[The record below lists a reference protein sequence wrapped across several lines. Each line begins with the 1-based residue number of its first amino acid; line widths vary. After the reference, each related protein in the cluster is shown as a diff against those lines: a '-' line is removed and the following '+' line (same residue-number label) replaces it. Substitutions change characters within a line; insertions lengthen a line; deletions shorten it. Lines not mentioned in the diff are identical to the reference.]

1 MNMSDSGGHKKLAE
15 MIIQSEEVLVLS
27 GAGIS
32 TGSGIPDFRS
42 STGLWEKNRPEEVL
56 TLSIFKNN
64 PEIFWKFYKQTLD
77 TDHEFEPNSG
87 HQLVYEIEKLGKLKA
102 VITQNIDGL
111 HHKSG
116 VPENKILE
124 IHGSV
129 NQLNCFDC
137 HQSISRQQ
145 AGIRYL
151 NSKDGIPRCDC
162 GGVIK
167 PGVILFQEKLSEEV
181 YSKCRAALKMN
192 RTDLLII
199 IGSSLVVEPV
209 ASMPK
214 RAIRSGY
221 KAKLAV
227 INREPTHYGRFC
239 SVWLNRDISEESAKV
254 VKQLNDL
261 ISE

>member
-1 MNMSDSGGHKKLAE
+1 
-15 MIIQSEEVLVLS
+15 
-27 GAGIS
+27 
-32 TGSGIPDFRS
+32 
-42 STGLWEKNRPEEVL
+42 VL

-64 PEIFWKFYKQTLD
+64 PEIFWKFYKQNLD
-77 TDHEFEPNSG
+77 IDSEIKPNKG
-87 HQLVYEIEKLGKLKA
+87 HQLVYQIEKLGKLKT
-102 VITQNIDGL
+102 VITQNIDRL

-129 NQLNCFDC
+129 DQLNCFDC
-137 HQSISRQQ
+137 NQSISRQE
-145 AGIRYL
+145 ADFRYL

-167 PGVILFQEKLSEEV
+167 PGVVLFQEKLSEEV
-181 YSKCRAALKMN
+181 YRQCRAVLKMN
-192 RTDLLII
+192 RTDLLIV

-239 SVWLNRDISEESAKV
+239 SVWLNGDISEESAKV
-254 VKQLNDL
+254 IKHLNQLSDL
-261 ISE
+261 TNLKSGNQ